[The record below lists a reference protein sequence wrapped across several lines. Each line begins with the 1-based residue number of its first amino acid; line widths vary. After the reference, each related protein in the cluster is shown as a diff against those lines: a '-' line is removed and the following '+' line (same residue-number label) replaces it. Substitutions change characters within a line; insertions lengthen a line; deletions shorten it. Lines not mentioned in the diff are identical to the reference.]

1 MYVSEGSGA
10 EDGLDVMGHKVLMFD
25 KGEGCPNAQG
35 GGGGRLW
42 FLKCGPDVWWVLKSR
57 RLL

>member
-10 EDGLDVMGHKVLMFD
+10 EDGLDVMGHKVLMLD

-35 GGGGRLW
+35 GGGGAD
-42 FLKCGPDVWWVLKSR
+42 CGF
-57 RLL
+57 